1 MTFASDATDPMN
13 LDFDNISETDLF
25 SFLKGLDEPEVV
37 SKNLSP
43 EDSKLESKL
52 KEQIVKESQEFF
64 KKYKKYIFRYFPK
77 VFLMRENFLALMTP
91 EDISNYLEE
100 IIKILRFEPWK
111 YVESP
116 FKLINTQLSDEEKKV
131 WASVGYDTKYLE
143 TIADPKKLKK
153 VSRDGAGFW
162 EFIADQLSFY
172 AEFIER
178 VRVDSKDNSIYL
190 EKRNS
195 SYWDSGYYG
204 GFGAYGAKPKQD
216 KSADLK
222 LKEYWKNNK
231 NTQLKAMMS
240 GCKNQKPN
248 KLEKEMITII
258 KDLNLPYKF
267 VGDWQVVF
275 GGRNPDFINVNGH
288 KKLIEV
294 FGTYWHT
301 TRARTFTDTEE
312 GRIKHFKKYGFDCLV
327 IWDTEFKNKDM
338 LIEKLKI
345 FEGGELS

>member
-1 MTFASDATDPMN
+1 MEARCNFYH
-13 LDFDNISETDLF
+13 
-25 SFLKGLDEPEVV
+25 
-37 SKNLSP
+37 SP
-43 EDSKLESKL
+43 EYIEKQRLAKIGDKNPNWKGGITKRKKASRINRPKMYPINKICEMCKNEYLSQRKESKYCSCECATISN
-52 KEQIVKESQEFF
+52 KGKPR
-64 KKYKKYIFRYFPK
+64 KYKKG
-77 VFLMRENFLALMTP
+77 
-91 EDISNYLEE
+91 
-100 IIKILRFEPWK
+100 W
-111 YVESP
+111 
-116 FKLINTQLSDEEKKV
+116 
-131 WASVGYDTKYLE
+131 
-143 TIADPKKLKK
+143 KLKM
-153 VSRDGAGFW
+153 
-162 EFIADQLSFY
+162 
-172 AEFIER
+172 
-178 VRVDSKDNSIYL
+178 SKRMKSNNPMKNPI
-190 EKRNS
+190 N
-195 SYWDSGYYG
+195 
-204 GFGAYGAKPKQD
+204 AKKMAITKTGKTIP
-216 KSADLK
+216 K

>member
-1 MTFASDATDPMN
+1 
-13 LDFDNISETDLF
+13 
-25 SFLKGLDEPEVV
+25 
-37 SKNLSP
+37 
-43 EDSKLESKL
+43 
-52 KEQIVKESQEFF
+52 
-64 KKYKKYIFRYFPK
+64 
-77 VFLMRENFLALMTP
+77 MRENFLALMTP

-222 LKEYWKNNK
+222 LKEYWKK
-231 NTQLKAMMS
+231 NGILVSYEFYSFCFDYWAKLFLEEIKY
-240 GCKNQKPN
+240 KN
-248 KLEKEMITII
+248 LS
-258 KDLNLPYKF
+258 
-267 VGDWQVVF
+267 
-275 GGRNPDFINVNGH
+275 
-288 KKLIEV
+288 
-294 FGTYWHT
+294 GTY
-301 TRARTFTDTEE
+301 RYYDDLRVILD
-312 GRIKHFKKYGFDCLV
+312 RISGSVREAEYQEYMKRYKELLDLLKQDKRGNDLPDKDNMTQDDKH
-327 IWDTEFKNKDM
+327 WDEFM
-338 LIEKLKI
+338 
-345 FEGGELS
+345 ELLDDV